1 MLVYSIITIFKKH
14 SGGSMEEKYEII
26 LQKSTI
32 LLAED
37 EDNLRESFKKV
48 LSLFV
53 KDVYDAKDGEEA
65 LELYTKHT
73 PDIIITD
80 IKMPKLNGLEI
91 IKKIRLENKQIPII
105 VTSAYTDQDFLLESI
120 KLSLVE
126 YIIKPIKESKLNSIL
141 IECAKVLSEK
151 PKTIV
156 ELDNKIRYDLDN
168 KSLEFTDKKVVLTHK
183 EVDFFELLLAH
194 RGNLVTKQSI
204 EDKLYIYEEAPPSAL
219 KNLVFKLRKKL
230 PIDIIKTVSKLGY
243 MLD

>member
-1 MLVYSIITIFKKH
+1 
-14 SGGSMEEKYEII
+14 MEEKYEII

-48 LSLFV
+48 LCLFV

-65 LELYTKHT
+65 LELYAKHA

-80 IKMPKLNGLEI
+80 IKMPKLNGLEL
-91 IKKIRLENKQIPII
+91 IKIIRLENKQIPIV

-141 IECAKVLSEK
+141 TQCAKVLSLK
-151 PKTIV
+151 PQTIV
-156 ELDNKIRYDLDN
+156 EIEDGIAYDFDNKILHFVNQD
-168 KSLEFTDKKVVLTHK
+168 VVLTHK

-194 RGNLVTKQSI
+194 KGNLVTKQNI
-204 EDKLYIYEEAPPSAL
+204 ESKLYIYEEAPPSAL

-243 MLD
+243 MIN